1 MLIKVPKKILIVVL
15 IGIMSLTYIVSK
27 EEAPKDEPAKQGLDS
42 IDPEGDGIISG
53 KIIEIKN
60 NGILLDVGGGVK
72 NVMII
77 VDDNSRIYKMN
88 QKEEDRYK
96 KEIEQFSKKM
106 QEQMETPSISVSSEP
121 PSVFISE
128 DVSVDGLLADQQV
141 QIIIEAE
148 GDNLRAKEVF
158 VQ

>member
-27 EEAPKDEPAKQGLDS
+27 YEAPKDEPAKQGLDS